1 MFLPIIKE
9 EVRKRKGGEIKE
21 KMEKKKASMIWIAV
35 VLVLIGAVSA
45 VDATTVSVEPA
56 TQVIIPGDS
65 FSVDVY
71 VTNVTNMAADGA
83 ILHFDPTAMQATG
96 ITAGVIDTFPI
107 EQIDNV
113 TGTVTFGYAL
123 MTGSY
128 TGSGP
133 LATID
138 FDTNASA
145 ECWFDLTLT
154 DVELY
159 DSDVQL
165 IPTGVVNGTVG
176 LDNTP
181 PEVNITYPYEDEWF
195 DSEEVWLIFCAYDE
209 KDDVLNY
216 TVYVDGEEKTNGTI
230 ISDDCEE
237 VNLGVL
243 PDCDRVI
250 NVTVTDDVEL
260 TGSDEV
266 TIHVDL
272 YPPEVEILWPVTCTW
287 YDSEPVI
294 VEFHPW
300 DNKAVVLNYTVY
312 VDGVPA
318 ADGVAPEC
326 ENTTVDLGILEEC
339 DHVINVTV
347 EDYVGK
353 TGSDEVTIHVDLTP
367 PIVDIIT
374 PINRN
379 YSSKCVRL
387 NFTAEDP
394 GPCPS
399 GIAEVYYVL
408 DGGAPVSIV
417 GNVTV
422 SPLGDGDHYI
432 TVTVVDVVDK
442 EDNETVNFYV
452 CVGDIDF
459 SGKVYL
465 SDLLLLAQAYG
476 SRPGDGNW
484 NPDADLSCDDWVY
497 TADLLLLAQNYEK
510 YCPAV

>member
-1 MFLPIIKE
+1 
-9 EVRKRKGGEIKE
+9 
-21 KMEKKKASMIWIAV
+21 MEKKKVSIIGIAV

-56 TQVIIPGDS
+56 TQVVIPGDS
-65 FSVDVY
+65 FSIDVY

-83 ILHFDPTAMQATG
+83 ILHFDPSAMQATG
-96 ITAGVIDTFPI
+96 ITAGVITTFPI
-107 EQIDNV
+107 EIIDNV
-113 TGTVTFGYAL
+113 TGTVTFAYAQT
-123 MTGSY
+123 TGGY

-133 LATID
+133 LATIY
-138 FDTNASA
+138 FDSNISA
-145 ECWFDLTLT
+145 ECWFDLNLT
-154 DVELY
+154 DVELLHP
-159 DSDVQL
+159 DLTV
-165 IPTGVVNGTVG
+165 IPADVVNGTVG

-181 PEVNITYPYEDEWF
+181 PDVFIVYPVNDQWF
-195 DSEEVWLIFCAYDE
+195 DSEDVWLEFCANDE
-209 KDDVLNY
+209 KDAVLDY
-216 TVYVDGEEKTNGTI
+216 TVYVDDMEKTNGTI
-230 ISDDCEE
+230 NSGYCKEL
-237 VNLGVL
+237 NLGIL

-250 NVTVTDDVEL
+250 NVTVTDDAGL
-260 TGSDEV
+260 IDSAEV

-294 VEFHPW
+294 VTFHPS

-312 VDGVPA
+312 VDGVPTA
-318 ADGVAPEC
+318 YGVAPEC

-339 DHVINVTV
+339 DHDIWV
-347 EDYVGK
+347 EVWDYVEK
-353 TGSDEVTIHVDLTP
+353 WNSSEIVTIHVDLTP

-379 YSSKCVRL
+379 YSSDCVRL

-399 GIAEVYYVL
+399 GIAEMYYVL
-408 DGGAPVSIV
+408 DGGVPVSIV

-452 CVGDIDF
+452 CVGDIDG
-459 SGKVYL
+459 SGRVYVG
-465 SDLLLLAQAYG
+465 DLLALAQAYN

-484 NPDADLSCDDWVY
+484 NPDADLDCSNRVY
-497 TADLLLLAQNYEK
+497 LTDSLILAQNYNK
-510 YCPAV
+510 YCP